1 MNLFK
6 KIVTVVIAVFLAAK
20 ARVAAARPFTS
31 LPSPERARLFTAVI
45 AGGAEQ
51 VAGQRSTGNIE
62 TGILETDM
70 RERILE
76 LEPDA
81 SPLLILSK
89 KANPEVAIN
98 PKYSWFEDRLNARFD
113 TLSAEK
119 TSGETTLPVTTE
131 TLWAA
136 DDLMYNPRTQELI
149 RVVSRA
155 GANLTVIRGV
165 GSTAATIKTS
175 DGLMRIGSAAEEGA
189 ADKPARSR
197 NPTEV
202 INYTQIFREPVDETA
217 TALATRNRTQPR
229 DWDRAMNHAG
239 IEHAKDIE
247 YAAMLGRPSVNTSGT
262 NPRRTTGGFNYFATQ
277 NITDVGGEMPEAEFW
292 AAVSPAFRY
301 GSSTKLLV
309 GSMNFASII
318 TQYPRSK
325 VQVTQPDP
333 SLTYG
338 IHIVQLITPH
348 GKVLNVM
355 THYLMEGETLAN
367 QAWIIDLANTGYKY
381 LNGDQGN
388 RDTHVRHEI
397 QAPGVDG
404 KKDEYLTECG
414 FVFGQALTHGK
425 IINAT
430 S

>member
-1 MNLFK
+1 MFKMFK
-6 KIVTVVIAVFLAAK
+6 KLTAAMK
-20 ARVAAARPFTS
+20 ARFAARPFAL
-31 LPSPERARLFTAVI
+31 LPSSERIRLFSAVI

-76 LEPDA
+76 LEPDS

-98 PKYSWFEDRLNARFD
+98 PKYSWWEDRLNARFD
-113 TLSAEK
+113 TLTSEK

-136 DDLMYNPRTQELI
+136 DDMIYVPRTQELI

-155 GANLTVIRGV
+155 SANLTVVRGV

-175 DGLMRIGSAAEEGA
+175 DELIRVGSSAEEGA

-197 NPTEV
+197 NPVEV
-202 INYTQIFREPVDETA
+202 INYTQIFREPVDATA
-217 TALATRNRTQPR
+217 TARATRNRTQPR

-247 YAAMLGRPSVNTSGT
+247 YAAMFGRPSLNTSGT

-277 NITDVGGEMPEAEFW
+277 NITDVGGEMTEVEFW
-292 AAVSPAFRY
+292 AATTPAFRY
-301 GSSTKLLV
+301 GSSTKLLACSQ
-309 GSMNFASII
+309 GFTSII

-325 VQVTQPDP
+325 TIVTNPAP
-333 SLTYG
+333 SETYG
-338 IHIVQLITPH
+338 IHLVQLITPF
-348 GKVLNVM
+348 GKKLNIV
-355 THYLMEGETLAN
+355 THYLMEGVQLAG
-367 QAWIIDLANTGYKY
+367 QGWIIDLANTGYKY
-381 LNGDQGN
+381 LNGDLEN
-388 RDTHVRHEI
+388 RDTHIRHEI

-404 KKDEYLTECG
+404 RKDEYLTECG
-414 FVFGQALTHGK
+414 FIYGQALTHGK
-425 IINAT
+425 IVNAN